1 MVQSWPTF
9 IESNTISVLGVYMK
23 WFSKMANLK
32 SFPRF
37 RFSPLGSYQIS
48 QNKFYSV
55 YRWLW
60 NCSVLLLKSRGSFS
74 YFVTLISFRLFVRRA
89 FFLITQTIN
98 VTKIGKSDGE
108 KPVHKFIFFRSY
120 WCYISNMELITK
132 IEHEFH
138 ENDLKWNV
146 MIN

>member
-108 KPVHKFIFFRSY
+108 KPVHKFIFFSFVLVL
-120 WCYISNMELITK
+120 YIEYGINNKNRTRISW
-132 IEHEFH
+132 
-138 ENDLKWNV
+138 KWFEV
-146 MIN
+146 ECDD